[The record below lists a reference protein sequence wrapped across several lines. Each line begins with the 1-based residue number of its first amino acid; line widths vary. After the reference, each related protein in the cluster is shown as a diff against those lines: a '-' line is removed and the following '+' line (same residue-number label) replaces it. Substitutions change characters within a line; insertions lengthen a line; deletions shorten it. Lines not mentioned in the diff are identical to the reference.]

1 MVCVYEAGGVMTNR
15 EMAIRLAAATIEKML
30 AGEDVD
36 AKTTLE
42 VLKTEI
48 EVFDLIQSIRSS
60 Q

>member
-1 MVCVYEAGGVMTNR
+1 MTNR

-30 AGEDVD
+30 AGEEVD

-42 VLKTEI
+42 VLRTEI